1 MTQDIFS
8 YRKEGARDDTHN
20 MIPIVMRTR
29 GLKLQ
34 DAVDFVGELCNL
46 SILRFFEAKRKMP
59 SYDHGGHI
67 DRQVAHY
74 VRGLEDW
81 MVGSLHWSFESG
93 RYFGKEGRGI
103 KKSRVVRL
111 AQEGDFDASSLW
123 NRILCHSGRSAS
135 VFDLA

>member
-1 MTQDIFS
+1 
-8 YRKEGARDDTHN
+8 

-34 DAVDFVGELCNL
+34 EAVDFVGDLCDF
-46 SILRFFEAKRKMP
+46 SILRFLEAKKKMP

-93 RYFGKEGRGI
+93 RYFGREGKGV
-103 KKSRVVRL
+103 KKSRVVKL
-111 AQEGDFDASSLW
+111 KYDGDIESSSVW
-123 NRILCHSGRSAS
+123 NRIMCHSGRSVALL
-135 VFDLA
+135 DLP